1 MHLFTDG
8 KDALREAVCRTAERL
23 SPSEISVDRERKREK
38 NRGVVVSKEV
48 DLQPGARKRAVEAF
62 EKEQINQQSKED
74 GWRGDWA
81 RSVKLIRP

>member
-1 MHLFTDG
+1 MLSEKRFAGPQRGFHH
-8 KDALREAVCRTAERL
+8 RRL
-23 SPSEISVDRERKREK
+23 AWDRERKREK

-81 RSVKLIRP
+81 RSVKLICP